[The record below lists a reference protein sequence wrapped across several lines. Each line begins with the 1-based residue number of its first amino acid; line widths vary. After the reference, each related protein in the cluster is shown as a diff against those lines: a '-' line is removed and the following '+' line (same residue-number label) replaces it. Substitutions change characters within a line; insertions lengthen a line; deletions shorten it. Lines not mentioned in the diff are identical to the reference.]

1 MLRISCSINFLEK
14 ITYLSQV
21 MQKHVN
27 SLTILL
33 SAKIEPIQ
41 YIATFTKI
49 VIHLNITINVVK
61 CSCASEFR
69 KYEPLSLAG
78 LEVI

>member
-1 MLRISCSINFLEK
+1 
-14 ITYLSQV
+14 

-27 SLTILL
+27 LLTILL

-41 YIATFTKI
+41 YIATFLTKI
-49 VIHLNITINVVK
+49 LIHLNITINVVK

-69 KYEPLSLAG
+69 KFEPLSLAG
-78 LEVI
+78 LKVI

>member
-1 MLRISCSINFLEK
+1 
-14 ITYLSQV
+14 

-27 SLTILL
+27 LLTILH

-41 YIATFTKI
+41 YKATFLTKI

-69 KYEPLSLAG
+69 NFEPLSLAG
-78 LEVI
+78 LEVL